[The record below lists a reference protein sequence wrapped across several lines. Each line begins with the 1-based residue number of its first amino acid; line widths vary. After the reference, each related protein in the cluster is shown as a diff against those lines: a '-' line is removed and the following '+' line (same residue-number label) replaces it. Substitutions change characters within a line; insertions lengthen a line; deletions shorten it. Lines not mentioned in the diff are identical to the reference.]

1 MRHSCHTERKGY
13 SMKIIKRLII
23 LNPQSRHGKAAR
35 DFSKI
40 FPGLQ
45 KRFGEGIE
53 VHETTASG
61 HATEIVRATLLE
73 NTNYEQIIVAGGDGT
88 IREAVSGY
96 FDKNGDIIRQN
107 IPLGVI
113 DLGTGGDF
121 FRTITELSD
130 DYNSAIDANSFS
142 LIDYGEVSRNNEDLK
157 HQFINISS
165 VGLASEM
172 LESLKSSSFQLGAA
186 AYFYHTLK
194 ALFYYK
200 PKQVEIECI
209 DANGDTKRFETDLI
223 ALFVCN
229 GRCNGGGMRWAPN
242 ADLSNGLLEL
252 TLLSGKKKLPLVTS
266 SSKIYKGRISE
277 VPGAIEIQAR
287 EVTVKFHQG
296 LRLDADGEI
305 LSPIKEEIKEDSIRF
320 SVCERKFPLV
330 M

>member
-1 MRHSCHTERKGY
+1 MSV
-13 SMKIIKRLII
+13 MKRLII

-35 DFSKI
+35 NFARILPD
-40 FPGLQ
+40 LQ
-45 KRFGEGIE
+45 KRLGAGME
-53 VHETTASG
+53 VRETIASG
-61 HATEIVRATLLE
+61 HATEIVRETLLE
-73 NTNYEQIIVAGGDGT
+73 DSNYEQIIVAGGDGT
-88 IREAVSGY
+88 IHEAVSGY
-96 FDKNGDIIRQN
+96 FDKNGEIIRQD

-130 DYNSAIDANSFS
+130 DYNSAIDTNSFS
-142 LIDYGEVSRNNEDLK
+142 LIDYGEVSRSNEDRT
-157 HQFINISS
+157 HRFINISS

-172 LESLKSSSFQLGAA
+172 LESLKNSSFQSGAA

-194 ALFYYK
+194 ALFHYK
-200 PKQVEIECI
+200 PKPVEIEYL
-209 DANGDTKRFETDLI
+209 DANGDTQSFGTDLI
-223 ALFVCN
+223 TLFVCN
-229 GRCNGGGMRWAPN
+229 GRCNGGGMQWAPN
-242 ADLSNGLLEL
+242 AELSNGLLEL

-277 VPGAIEIQAR
+277 VPGAIEMQAR

-305 LSPIKEEIKEDSIRF
+305 LSPIKEEVKEGSIRF
-320 SVCERKFPLV
+320 SVCARKFPLV

>member
-1 MRHSCHTERKGY
+1 M
-13 SMKIIKRLII
+13 INRLII

-35 DFSKI
+35 DFARI
-40 FPGLQ
+40 LPGLQ

-53 VHETTASG
+53 VRETTASG
-61 HATEIVRATLLE
+61 HATEIVRAALIQDID
-73 NTNYEQIIVAGGDGT
+73 YQQIIVAGGDGT
-88 IREAVSGY
+88 IHEAVSGY
-96 FDKNGDIIRQN
+96 FDENGDIIRQD

-130 DYNSAIDANSFS
+130 DYNSAIDTNSFS
-142 LIDYGEVSRNNEDLK
+142 LIDYGEVSRNNEDRT
-157 HQFINISS
+157 HRFINIAS

-172 LESLKSSSFQLGAA
+172 LESLNRSSFQSGAA

-194 ALFYYK
+194 ALFHYK
-200 PKQVEIECI
+200 SKQVEIEYI
-209 DANGDTKRFETDLI
+209 DANGDARSFGTDLI
-223 ALFVCN
+223 TLFVCN
-229 GRCNGGGMRWAPN
+229 GRCNGGGMQWAPN
-242 ADLSNGLLEL
+242 AGLSNGLLDL

-266 SSKIYKGRISE
+266 SSKIYQGRISE
-277 VPGAIEIQAR
+277 VPGAIEMQAR

-296 LRLDADGEI
+296 LGLDADGEI
-305 LSPIKEEIKEDSIRF
+305 LSPIDEEVKEGSIRF